1 MAYENNEADP
11 NVYVCTKHLG
21 CKSSDGW
28 KKKQKQWREMD
39 GSSIESVNTQS
50 LHNKSVPGLPLS
62 VLHCIQAF

>member
-28 KKKQKQWREMD
+28 KKTETTKRN
-39 GSSIESVNTQS
+39 G
-50 LHNKSVPGLPLS
+50 
-62 VLHCIQAF
+62 